1 MHKKSAL
8 RRGYNM
14 ADKYIHKEE
23 RLSYNKGEKTASY
36 YGEAIETSKQ
46 NPIAQHG
53 SGPDKK
59 VIKPEEMP
67 WEYSQQGILKHVI
80 NEKLAKELGASVRGT
95 DIYMQVIPPG
105 GRSGKHRHMSEEL
118 IFVIEGEGYD
128 LHWDP
133 TLHVGQDVAH
143 WTYPEEALRF
153 DWIPEDVIYIPTNT
167 VHQHFNKSQEKPA
180 RILCCQN
187 RLYNTLGYGMEDLE
201 QFENSPEY
209 EENN

>member
-1 MHKKSAL
+1 
-8 RRGYNM
+8 M
-14 ADKYIHKEE
+14 AKEYTHKEE
-23 RLSYNKGEKTASY
+23 RLSYNKGEKVASY

-46 NPIAQHG
+46 NPMAQHG

-118 IFVIEGEGYD
+118 IFVIEGEG
-128 LHWDP
+128 
-133 TLHVGQDVAH
+133 
-143 WTYPEEALRF
+143 
-153 DWIPEDVIYIPTNT
+153 
-167 VHQHFNKSQEKPA
+167 
-180 RILCCQN
+180 
-187 RLYNTLGYGMEDLE
+187 
-201 QFENSPEY
+201 
-209 EENN
+209 